1 MLRIRSDLNVAIDEA
16 EEQEDESDR
25 RYRAI
30 LFSLG
35 KGAETSKGVGHS
47 PAGEDD
53 VFPDQDV
60 EKTRSRAAPPQAT
73 LMLFPA
79 LPVASGLFQSHE
91 PFWITLGILS
101 LLVRVH
107 GLAC

>member
-53 VFPDQDV
+53 VFPDRDV

-79 LPVASGLFQSHE
+79 FLSLLDCFKANGQ
-91 PFWITLGILS
+91 FWITLGILS

-107 GLAC
+107 GVAC